1 MQNPAEFVY
10 AGQHMPEI
18 FFSAFFRREKPA
30 STCKFLT
37 KSRMYFSILYA
48 SLEVKFPVYKIFLKH
63 EYLNFIIDF
72 KHLTFK
78 PKYFNLRW
86 NVI

>member
-1 MQNPAEFVY
+1 MQGSICLKYSSLSSSE
-10 AGQHMPEI
+10 
-18 FFSAFFRREKPA
+18 EKSQRA
-30 STCKFLT
+30 HARFLT
-37 KSRMYFSILYA
+37 KSRMYFPILYA

-72 KHLTFK
+72 RHLTFK